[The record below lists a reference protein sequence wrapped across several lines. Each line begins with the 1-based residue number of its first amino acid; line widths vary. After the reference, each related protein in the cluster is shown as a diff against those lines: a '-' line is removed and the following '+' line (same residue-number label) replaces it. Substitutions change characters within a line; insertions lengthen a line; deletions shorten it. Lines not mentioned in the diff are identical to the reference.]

1 MNQFNWRK
9 ASLLLTG
16 IGISRLGDFIY
27 LIAINLLVYEM
38 TGSAAAVA
46 GLWIIGPVTSVLTNS
61 WSGGMIDRNN
71 KKNMMIWTDLARALG
86 VALIPFIGD
95 IGFIY
100 ATLFLISIA
109 KALFMPAST
118 TYITK
123 LVPVASR
130 KRFNSIN
137 SLVMS
142 GAFIVGP
149 AIAGGLFL
157 VGTIETAIFL
167 NAASFVFSAA
177 VIWLLPDVDKEI
189 QQNSRKMSAYKTLRD
204 DWNQVIQFGRKELFI
219 ISIYGSF
226 LAFGLFS
233 LAMDSQEVVFVQDVV
248 GLTEADYSF
257 LVSISGIGFALG
269 AIFITAASKMLSIR
283 QLMGFGMLLVAAGYL
298 IYALANSFIMV
309 AIGFTVLGFF
319 NAFSSAGYQT
329 FYQNNVPVE
338 IMARITSVIGVI
350 QSFAQIILLL
360 GIGVLGDLF
369 PLRYTIVILAVFNM
383 ILSLYICWQLLRP
396 GKQRYYSETGS
407 EMANY

>member
-1 MNQFNWRK
+1 MKIFNWK
-9 ASLLLTG
+9 MASFLLTG

-27 LIAINLLVYEM
+27 LIAINLIVYDM

-61 WSGGMIDRNN
+61 WSGGLIDRKN
-71 KKNMMIWTDLARALG
+71 KKSIMIWTDLARAMG
-86 VALIPFIGD
+86 VALIPFLGS

-100 ATLFLISIA
+100 AALFLISMA
-109 KALFMPAST
+109 KALFMPASA
-118 TYITK
+118 TYIAK
-123 LVPVASR
+123 LVPIESR

-137 SLVMS
+137 SLVTS

-157 VGTIETAIFL
+157 IGTIETAIFL
-167 NAASFVFSAA
+167 NAASFVFSA
-177 VIWLLPDVDKEI
+177 VIIWVLPDMDKDLKSPSV
-189 QQNSRKMSAYKTLRD
+189 QTSAYETLRD
-204 DWNQVIQFGRKELFI
+204 DWKQVIMFAGREVFI
-219 ISIYGSF
+219 ISVYGCF

-233 LAMDSQEVVFVQDVV
+233 LAMDSQEVVFIQDVV

-269 AIFITAASKMLSIR
+269 ALFITIVSKMLSIK
-283 QLMGFGMLLVAAGYL
+283 QLMGYGMLLTAAGYL
-298 IYALANSFIMV
+298 IYALADSFMLV
-309 AIGFTVLGFF
+309 VMGFTVLGIF

-338 IMARITSVIGVI
+338 IMGRMTSVIGVI
-350 QSFAQIILLL
+350 QSFAQIILLF

-369 PLRYTIVILAVFNM
+369 PLRYTIVTLAVLNL
-383 ILSLYICWQLLRP
+383 ILSLYVCRQLLKP
-396 GKQRYYSETGS
+396 GKKQYFSETTS
-407 EMANY
+407 A

>member
-1 MNQFNWRK
+1 MKQFNWK
-9 ASLLLTG
+9 MASFLLTG

-27 LIAINLLVYEM
+27 LIAINLIVYDM

-61 WSGGMIDRNN
+61 WSGGMIDRKN
-71 KKNMMIWTDLARALG
+71 KKSIMIWTDMARALG
-86 VALIPFIGD
+86 VALIPFLGS

-100 ATLFLISIA
+100 AVLFLISMA

-123 LVPVASR
+123 LVPIESR

-137 SLVMS
+137 SLVTS

-157 VGTIETAIFL
+157 IRTIETAIFL
-167 NAASFVFSAA
+167 NAASFVFSA
-177 VIWLLPDVDKEI
+177 VIIWLLPDMDKELKSPSV
-189 QQNSRKMSAYKTLRD
+189 QTSAYETLRD
-204 DWNQVIQFGRKELFI
+204 DWKQVITFAGREVFI
-219 ISIYGSF
+219 ISVYGCF

-233 LAMDSQEVVFVQDVV
+233 LAMDSQEVVFIQDVV

-269 AIFITAASKMLSIR
+269 ALFITIVSKVLSIK
-283 QLMGFGMLLVAAGYL
+283 QLMGYGMLLTAAGYL
-298 IYALANSFIMV
+298 IYALADSFMMV
-309 AIGFTVLGFF
+309 VIGFTVLGIF

-338 IMARITSVIGVI
+338 IMGRMTSVIGVI
-350 QSFAQIILLL
+350 QSLAQIILLF

-369 PLRYTIVILAVFNM
+369 PLRYTIVILAVLNL
-383 ILSLYICWQLLRP
+383 ILSLYVCWQLLKP
-396 GKQRYYSETGS
+396 GKQQYFSETTS
-407 EMANY
+407 A

>member
-1 MNQFNWRK
+1 MKQFNWK
-9 ASLLLTG
+9 MASFLLTG

-27 LIAINLLVYEM
+27 LIAINLIVYNM

-61 WSGGMIDRNN
+61 WSGGMIDRKN
-71 KKNMMIWTDLARALG
+71 KKSIMIWTDMARALG
-86 VALIPFIGD
+86 VALIPFLGS

-100 ATLFLISIA
+100 AVLSLISMA
-109 KALFMPAST
+109 KALFMPASA

-123 LVPVASR
+123 LVPIESR

-137 SLVMS
+137 SLVTS

-157 VGTIETAIFL
+157 IGTIETAIFL
-167 NAASFVFSAA
+167 NAASFVFSA
-177 VIWLLPDVDKEI
+177 VIIWLLPDMDKELKSPSV
-189 QQNSRKMSAYKTLRD
+189 QTSAYETLRD
-204 DWNQVIQFGRKELFI
+204 DWKQVITFGRREVFI
-219 ISIYGSF
+219 ISVYGCF

-233 LAMDSQEVVFVQDVV
+233 LAMDSQEVVFIQDVV

-269 AIFITAASKMLSIR
+269 ALFITVVSKMLSIK
-283 QLMGFGMLLVAAGYL
+283 QLMGYGMLLTAAGYL
-298 IYALANSFIMV
+298 IYALADSYMMV
-309 AIGFTVLGFF
+309 VIGFTVLGIF

-338 IMARITSVIGVI
+338 IMGRMTSVIGVI
-350 QSFAQIILLL
+350 QSFAQIILLF

-369 PLRYTIVILAVFNM
+369 PLRYTIVILAGLNL
-383 ILSLYICWQLLRP
+383 ILSLYVCWQLLKP
-396 GKQRYYSETGS
+396 GKQQYFSETTS
-407 EMANY
+407 A

>member
-1 MNQFNWRK
+1 MKQFNWK
-9 ASLLLTG
+9 MASFLLTG

-27 LIAINLLVYEM
+27 LIAINLIVYDM

-61 WSGGMIDRNN
+61 WSGGMIDRKN
-71 KKNMMIWTDLARALG
+71 KKSIMIWTDMARALG
-86 VALIPFIGD
+86 VALIPFLGS

-100 ATLFLISIA
+100 AVLSLISMA
-109 KALFMPAST
+109 KALSMPASA

-123 LVPVASR
+123 MVPIESR

-137 SLVMS
+137 SLVTS

-157 VGTIETAIFL
+157 IGTIETAIFL
-167 NAASFVFSAA
+167 NAASFVFSA
-177 VIWLLPDVDKEI
+177 VIIWLLPDMDKELKSPSV
-189 QQNSRKMSAYKTLRD
+189 QTSAYETLRD
-204 DWNQVIQFGRKELFI
+204 DWKQVITFGRREVFI
-219 ISIYGSF
+219 ISVYGCF

-233 LAMDSQEVVFVQDVV
+233 LAMDSQEVVFIQDVV

-269 AIFITAASKMLSIR
+269 ALFITVVSKMLSIK
-283 QLMGFGMLLVAAGYL
+283 QLMGYGMLLTAAGYL
-298 IYALANSFIMV
+298 IYALADSYMMV
-309 AIGFTVLGFF
+309 VIGFTVLGIF

-338 IMARITSVIGVI
+338 IMGRMTSVIGVI
-350 QSFAQIILLL
+350 QSFAQIILLF

-369 PLRYTIVILAVFNM
+369 PLRYTIVILAGLNL
-383 ILSLYICWQLLRP
+383 ILSLYVCWQLLKP
-396 GKQRYYSETGS
+396 GKQQYFSETTS
-407 EMANY
+407 A

>member
-1 MNQFNWRK
+1 MKQFNWK
-9 ASLLLTG
+9 MASLLLTG

-27 LIAINLLVYEM
+27 LIAINLIVYDM

-61 WSGGMIDRNN
+61 WSGGMIDRKN
-71 KKNMMIWTDLARALG
+71 KKSIMIWTDMARALG
-86 VALIPFIGD
+86 VALIPFLGS

-100 ATLFLISIA
+100 AVLFLISMA

-123 LVPVASR
+123 LVPIESR

-137 SLVMS
+137 SLVTS

-157 VGTIETAIFL
+157 IGTIETAIFL
-167 NAASFVFSAA
+167 NAASFVFSA
-177 VIWLLPDVDKEI
+177 VIIWLLPDMDKELKSPSV
-189 QQNSRKMSAYKTLRD
+189 QTSAYETLRD
-204 DWNQVIQFGRKELFI
+204 DWKQVTTFAGREVFI
-219 ISIYGSF
+219 ISVYGCF

-233 LAMDSQEVVFVQDVV
+233 LAMDSQEVVFIQDVV
-248 GLTEADYSF
+248 GLTAADYSF

-269 AIFITAASKMLSIR
+269 ALFITIVSKMLSIK
-283 QLMGFGMLLVAAGYL
+283 QLMGYGMLLTAAGYL
-298 IYALANSFIMV
+298 IYALADSFMMV
-309 AIGFTVLGFF
+309 VIGFTVLGIF

-329 FYQNNVPVE
+329 FYQNNVHVE
-338 IMARITSVIGVI
+338 IMGRMTSVIGVI
-350 QSFAQIILLL
+350 QSFAQIILLF

-369 PLRYTIVILAVFNM
+369 PLRYTIVILAGLNL
-383 ILSLYICWQLLRP
+383 ILSLYVCRQLLKP
-396 GKQRYYSETGS
+396 GKQQYFSETTS
-407 EMANY
+407 A

>member
-1 MNQFNWRK
+1 MKIFNWK
-9 ASLLLTG
+9 MASFLLTG

-27 LIAINLLVYEM
+27 LIAINLIVYDM

-61 WSGGMIDRNN
+61 WSGGLIDRKN
-71 KKNMMIWTDLARALG
+71 KKSIMMWTDLARAMG
-86 VALIPFIGD
+86 VALIPFLGS

-100 ATLFLISIA
+100 TVLFLISMA
-109 KALFMPAST
+109 KALFMPASA
-118 TYITK
+118 TYIAK
-123 LVPVASR
+123 LVPIKSR

-137 SLVMS
+137 SLVTS

-157 VGTIETAIFL
+157 IGTIETAIFL
-167 NAASFVFSAA
+167 NAASFVFSA
-177 VIWLLPDVDKEI
+177 VIIWVLPDMDKDLKSPSV
-189 QQNSRKMSAYKTLRD
+189 QTSAYETLRD
-204 DWNQVIQFGRKELFI
+204 DWKQVIMFAGREVFI
-219 ISIYGSF
+219 ISVYGCF

-233 LAMDSQEVVFVQDVV
+233 LAMDSQEVVFIQDVV

-269 AIFITAASKMLSIR
+269 ALFITIVSKMLSIK
-283 QLMGFGMLLVAAGYL
+283 QLMGYGMLLTAAGYL
-298 IYALANSFIMV
+298 IYALADSFILVVM
-309 AIGFTVLGFF
+309 GFTVLGIF

-338 IMARITSVIGVI
+338 IMGRMTSVIGVI
-350 QSFAQIILLL
+350 QSFAQIILLF

-369 PLRYTIVILAVFNM
+369 PLRYTIVILAVLNL
-383 ILSLYICWQLLRP
+383 ILSLYVCRQLLKP
-396 GKQRYYSETGS
+396 GKQQYFSETTS
-407 EMANY
+407 A

>member
-1 MNQFNWRK
+1 MKIFNWK
-9 ASLLLTG
+9 MASFLLTG

-27 LIAINLLVYEM
+27 LIAINLIVYDM

-61 WSGGMIDRNN
+61 WSGGLIDRKN
-71 KKNMMIWTDLARALG
+71 KKSIMIWTDLARAMG
-86 VALIPFIGD
+86 VALIPFLGS

-100 ATLFLISIA
+100 AVLFLISMA
-109 KALFMPAST
+109 KALFMPASA
-118 TYITK
+118 TYIAK
-123 LVPVASR
+123 LVPIETR

-137 SLVMS
+137 SLVTS

-157 VGTIETAIFL
+157 IGTIETAIYL
-167 NAASFVFSAA
+167 NAASFVFSA
-177 VIWLLPDVDKEI
+177 VIIWVLPDMDKDLKSPSV
-189 QQNSRKMSAYKTLRD
+189 QTSAYETLRD
-204 DWNQVIQFGRKELFI
+204 DWKQVIMFAGREVFI
-219 ISIYGSF
+219 ISVYGCF

-233 LAMDSQEVVFVQDVV
+233 LAMDSQEVVFIQDVV

-269 AIFITAASKMLSIR
+269 ALFITIVSRMLSIK
-283 QLMGFGMLLVAAGYL
+283 QLMGYGMLLTAAGYL
-298 IYALANSFIMV
+298 IYALADSFMLV
-309 AIGFTVLGFF
+309 VMGFTVLGIF

-338 IMARITSVIGVI
+338 IMGRMTSVIGVI
-350 QSFAQIILLL
+350 QSFAQIILLF

-369 PLRYTIVILAVFNM
+369 PLRYTIVILAVLNL
-383 ILSLYICWQLLRP
+383 ILALYVCRQLLKP
-396 GKQRYYSETGS
+396 GKQQYFSETTS
-407 EMANY
+407 S